1 MAHYFTIA
9 TVDSVLGVLI
19 MINWIIE
26 ILQTK
31 LRHLG
36 GIVFG
41 NMPS

>member
-1 MAHYFTIA
+1 MTHYLTIT

-31 LRHLG
+31 IRHLG
-36 GIVFG
+36 GIATEKTA
-41 NMPS
+41 S